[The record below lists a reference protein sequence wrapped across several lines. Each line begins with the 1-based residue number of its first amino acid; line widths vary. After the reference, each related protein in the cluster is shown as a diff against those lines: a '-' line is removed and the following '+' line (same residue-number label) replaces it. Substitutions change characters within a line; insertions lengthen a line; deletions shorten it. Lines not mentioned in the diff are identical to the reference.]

1 MALLIAGGGTQVFTS
16 NACTCAAVSLLQGC
30 SNCCCCRTFCLLL
43 NGPASAR
50 TQCAMPALMRA
61 LRVVLTALLTCVLP
75 TFRARGWDVGLP
87 GAALRVREARA
98 RMQGV

>member
-43 NGPASAR
+43 NGPAS
-50 TQCAMPALMRA
+50 
-61 LRVVLTALLTCVLP
+61 
-75 TFRARGWDVGLP
+75 VGLKASDVLCAHAF
-87 GAALRVREARA
+87 G
-98 RMQGV
+98 GS